1 MKLYFKYP
9 WSVHSILSPLAG
21 KRSNEPVLALSVVVE
36 LALDHVDHDIITDQA
51 TLVHDLLGLSA
62 QISLLGDL

>member
-21 KRSNEPVLALSVVVE
+21 RSNKPVLALSVVVE